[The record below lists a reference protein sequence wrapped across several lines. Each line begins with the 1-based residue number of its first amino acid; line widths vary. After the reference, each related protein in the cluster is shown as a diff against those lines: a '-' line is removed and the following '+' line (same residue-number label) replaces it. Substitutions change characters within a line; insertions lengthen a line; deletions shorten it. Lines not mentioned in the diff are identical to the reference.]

1 MLGLGSFKSSRWAFD
16 YLKSTDS
23 FNCNITITNPSS
35 SFGLWSV
42 STVGPDGFVYMLP
55 CSDTATLN
63 SAPNT
68 SLTGILVVDP
78 GNANNGN
85 NKYSAPSS
93 QYIPSNS
100 TDRESIPVISS
111 TNPLGS
117 TIRFAS
123 KGILAPN
130 GKIYFI
136 GFSQP
141 GVVILTPNGFGST
154 WEYKTFAEMGLN
166 TTQNTGSQLFTGGV
180 LGQDGK
186 IYLVPNKNCTAR
198 IDTATDTIS
207 TGYWTGGSV
216 RRLRQGGSVE
226 NGFGYPRNSSGTII
240 APPANVP
247 TPNSAS
253 EKMFNGLKDAIAH
266 PNGKIYMF
274 PYDSGGDSRWIFIL
288 DPDNWG
294 SNNEF
299 YSSSAL
305 ALPNPTPVTSTNGSV
320 FGSCENIFLEKLKEG
335 DNPNDLKIYATYF
348 GDSGYASSPWNNLYP
363 NAQML
368 ELDTVD
374 NTLTLV
380 GSRNNATLSGNG
392 GQAAK
397 PGIQF
402 PNGFIAS
409 FLAGISSVNNIT
421 NVIITGDDAGSTN
434 KFPTSSTNV
443 IGSSSD
449 ISAFAS
455 FANPP
460 QTTGTFGGSSILI
473 NNSFGKVIFSGGSI
487 TGGIAFSV
495 KGFYPGIKYFDSG
508 DDIYKIPSNL
518 NTLATSLWNSYCNKP
533 F

>member
-16 YLKSTDS
+16 YLKSTNS
-23 FNCNITITNPSS
+23 FNSTITITNPSS
-35 SFGLWSV
+35 SFGLWNAP
-42 STVGPDGFVYMLP
+42 TVGPDGFVYMLP

-68 SLTGILVVDP
+68 SLTGILVVNP

-85 NKYSAPSS
+85 IKYTDS
-93 QYIPSNS
+93 QSLYLEPNG
-100 TDRESIPVISS
+100 TTRQSIPILTV
-111 TNPLGS
+111 LGS
-117 TIRFAS
+117 NIRFAS

-136 GFSQP
+136 GLSQP

-154 WEYKTFAEMGLN
+154 WQYKTFAEMGLN
-166 TTQNTGSQLFTGGV
+166 ITDNIGSQLFTGGV
-180 LGQDGK
+180 LGQDGR

-198 IDTATDTIS
+198 IDTTNDTIS
-207 TGYWTGGSV
+207 TGYWTGAVS
-216 RRLRQGGSVE
+216 RRLRAGASPD

-240 APPANVP
+240 PPPTNVP
-247 TPNSAS
+247 AKNEATN
-253 EKMFNGLKDAIAH
+253 KVFNGLKDAIAH

-288 DPDNWG
+288 DPNNWG
-294 SNNEF
+294 FNNEF
-299 YSSSAL
+299 YSSSDL

-335 DNPNDLKIYATYF
+335 DNPDDLKIYATYF
-348 GDSGYASSPWNNLYP
+348 GDSGYASSPWNDQYP
-363 NAQML
+363 NALML

-380 GSRNNATLSGNG
+380 GSRNNATLTGNG

-460 QTTGTFGGSSILI
+460 QATGTFGGSSILI